1 MKLEMH
7 SAVIAKY
14 SKNREKKESRRRR
27 RRRRRRKNNRRLS
40 PHLLAGEGERNRNNF
55 LL

>member
-1 MKLEMH
+1 MKSEMH

-14 SKNREKKESRRRR
+14 SKNREKKELGEEEEEE
-27 RRRRRRKNNRRLS
+27 KYNRRLS